1 LLRTLDL
8 SDISAPVAEVQ
19 RYLLA
24 KYSERFTVHPR
35 KYEELVASVFGGLG
49 YKVRL
54 TSFSGDDGI
63 DVFVLDGDSDTVG
76 VQVKRYRGK
85 IEAEQI
91 RAFAGAL
98 MLAGRTRGV
107 YVTTSG
113 YQKSAERTRERYGR
127 LGLEVELWDAKA
139 FYERMQIAQRPA
151 YEAYDDRTSPFFPY
165 IVDPTRLP
173 RCWTHGW

>member
-8 SDISAPVAEVQ
+8 SDISAPVADVQ

-24 KYSERFTVHPR
+24 KYSDRFSIHPR
-35 KYEELVASVFGGLG
+35 QYEEVVASVFGGLG

-63 DVFVLDGDSDTVG
+63 DVFVLDGGNDTVG

-98 MLAGRTRGV
+98 MLAGLTRGV
-107 YVTTSG
+107 YVTTNG
-113 YQKSAERTRERYGR
+113 YRKGAERTTEKYGR
-127 LGLEVELWDAKA
+127 MGMVVELWDASA
-139 FYERMQIAQRPA
+139 FYDRMQIAQRAA
-151 YEAYDDRTSPFFPY
+151 YECYDDQTAPFFPY
-165 IVDPTRLP
+165 VVEPSKLP